1 MNGDFGTEWKDAL
14 PVFEA
19 DGKKL
24 ATRAASGKVLD
35 AITPHIPT
43 MIGGSADLTPSNNTK
58 AKGFENFSAQNYSG
72 RYLRFGVREHAMG
85 STLNGMAAYGGVIPY
100 GGTFLIFSDYLRPTM
115 RLGCLSGIKPV
126 FVFTHDSIG
135 LGEDG
140 PTHQP
145 VEHLAAIRAIPKILL
160 IRPADANETAYAWYA
175 AIEHKNSPVALI
187 LTRQG
192 LPVIDQNKFPSAR
205 GLLKGAYI
213 LVDSVGTPELILMA
227 SGSEVAVT
235 LSAAEKLQG
244 EGINVRVISFP
255 SWELFEQQTDEYKNY
270 VLPPSVSARVSVEA
284 AVKLGWER
292 YTGTLG
298 ESISIEKF
306 GSSAPEKILM
316 EKYGFTPQNVYET
329 GKRVLEK
336 VKK

>member
-1 MNGDFGTEWKDAL
+1 
-14 PVFEA
+14 
-19 DGKKL
+19 
-24 ATRAASGKVLD
+24 LD

-58 AKGFENFSAQNYSG
+58 AKGFENFSNQNYSG

-85 STLNGMAAYGGVIPY
+85 STLNGMATYGGVISY
-100 GGTFLIFSDYLRPTM
+100 GGTFLIFSDYLRPTI
-115 RLGCLSGIKPV
+115 RLGSISGIKPIY
-126 FVFTHDSIG
+126 VFTHDSIG

-145 VEHLAAIRAIPKILL
+145 VEQLAALRAIPKVLV
-160 IRPADANETAYAWYA
+160 IRPADANETAYAWHA

-192 LPVIDQNKFPSAR
+192 LPILDQNKFPSAK

-213 LVDSVGTPELILMA
+213 LVDSAGKPELILMA
-227 SGSEVAVT
+227 SGSEVTVT
-235 LSAAEKLQG
+235 LSAAEKLQA
-244 EGINVRVISFP
+244 EGVNVRVVSFP
-255 SWELFEQQTDEYKNY
+255 SWELFEQQTKEYKEY
-270 VLPPSVSARVSVEA
+270 ILPPSVAARVSVEA

-329 GKRVLEK
+329 GKRVLAK
-336 VKK
+336 VKNIV